1 MSALTRLIGFRY
13 LKRGRILALAI
24 ILTLSSTL
32 FSITAFSLLGF
43 YRGFTAYLGEGED
56 VIAIYSRKGS
66 TPFTGLV
73 PAYLAEKVGSLN
85 GVAACSPEA
94 VAPCIVKGESIF
106 LRGIIPEDFSKL
118 NQLAI
123 FDGSMLEP
131 DDVNSVVV
139 GRNAAERLNL
149 KPGDEILVLGVLADR
164 YLQLQVKGIYESHS
178 VMDDEVLAPL
188 YVGQWL
194 RGTDYG
200 HVTLIRV
207 KIDRNVVSPAAILEE
222 VAREASEPSQSQD
235 SGRKPEGLIMSWP
248 RASFR
253 VEDIGVEEAQ
263 TFMKSYLDRY
273 GVTRESLLTL
283 SAMVFLFSSAT
294 VAAASKTIIA
304 QHEGEINVLRSLGAS
319 RKLLKGD
326 MLARLL
332 PWSLIAS
339 SIGAALAVAVLK
351 VIQGY
356 GLLQVVSHT
365 VSIQLDPLT
374 IALNFVLVFLLVSI
388 SVLRADME

>member
-56 VIAIYSRKGS
+56 VIAIYNRKGS

-73 PAYLAEKVGSLN
+73 PAYLAEKVGSIN
-85 GVAACSPEA
+85 GVIACSPEA

-106 LRGIIPEDFSKL
+106 LRGIIPEDFAKL

-207 KIDRNVVSPAAILEE
+207 KIDRSVVSPAAILEE

-263 TFMKSYLDRY
+263 MFMKSYLDRY

-283 SAMVFLFSSAT
+283 SAIVFLFSSAT

>member
-1 MSALTRLIGFRY
+1 
-13 LKRGRILALAI
+13 
-24 ILTLSSTL
+24 
-32 FSITAFSLLGF
+32 
-43 YRGFTAYLGEGED
+43 
-56 VIAIYSRKGS
+56 
-66 TPFTGLV
+66 
-73 PAYLAEKVGSLN
+73 
-85 GVAACSPEA
+85 
-94 VAPCIVKGESIF
+94 
-106 LRGIIPEDFSKL
+106 
-118 NQLAI
+118 
-123 FDGSMLEP
+123 
-131 DDVNSVVV
+131 
-139 GRNAAERLNL
+139 
-149 KPGDEILVLGVLADR
+149 
-164 YLQLQVKGIYESHS
+164 
-178 VMDDEVLAPL
+178 MDDEVLAPL

-207 KIDRNVVSPAAILEE
+207 KIDRSVVSPAAILEE

-283 SAMVFLFSSAT
+283 SATVFLFSSTT

-374 IALNFVLVFLLVSI
+374 VALNFVLVFLLVSI